1 VRADLHRVREER
13 AKKEKDT
20 MILKRGGYIARCA
33 VGVSTKNVWV
43 GGVEWVSAPIF
54 ISHP

>member
-20 MILKRGGYIARCA
+20 MILKRGGYIARA
-33 VGVSTKNVWV
+33 VRVSTKNVWV

>member
-1 VRADLHRVREER
+1 M
-13 AKKEKDT
+13 KKEKDT
-20 MILKRGGYIARCA
+20 VILKRGGYIARA
-33 VGVSTKNVWV
+33 VRVSTKNVWV